1 MLSKKSNHSK
11 LVEQFID
18 SQLSLA
24 NKNELVFFYQIPTT
38 SREYCMATYRLYWFK
53 QILMLRDIVI
63 VRMFFKK
70 EFWILRYTFA
80 FIFDLVSIPV
90 ARENMVFREVVQIQ
104 NHTAIA
110 IWMLT
115 TGNADHTVWKVFPVC
130 ETTFNGVLL
139 QLSIV
144 LFMVSAQN
152 VNFLL
157 QKREMLWWLIY
168 FVFQLIA
175 LFLK

>member
-1 MLSKKSNHSK
+1 
-11 LVEQFID
+11 
-18 SQLSLA
+18 
-24 NKNELVFFYQIPTT
+24 
-38 SREYCMATYRLYWFK
+38 MATYRLYWFK
-53 QILMLRDIVI
+53 QILMFRDIVI

-115 TGNADHTVWKVFPVC
+115 TGNAYHTVSKVFPVC